1 MELYKVVNSIFTSYT
16 YILPVGEKE
25 CWLVDCGD
33 IDKVI
38 EAGWKVKGVLLTH
51 VHFDH
56 IYGLNELM
64 KYMPNA
70 VVYTNTEGQQ
80 ALQNPKW
87 NFSKYHLDQPNFIFD
102 RPDAV
107 RVIKKECWI
116 SLDSVL
122 SAFVIFTPG
131 HDSSCLSFVIDN
143 IIFTGDSYI
152 PGVNVVTTLPRS
164 NKEEAA
170 FSLDRLRKLE
180 ESGFVICPGHLV

>member
-87 NFSKYHLDQPNFIFD
+87 NSQSTILINLIL
-102 RPDAV
+102 
-107 RVIKKECWI
+107 
-116 SLDSVL
+116 SL
-122 SAFVIFTPG
+122 
-131 HDSSCLSFVIDN
+131 ID
-143 IIFTGDSYI
+143 
-152 PGVNVVTTLPRS
+152 LM
-164 NKEEAA
+164 
-170 FSLDRLRKLE
+170 LLE
-180 ESGFVICPGHLV
+180 

>member
-16 YILPVGEKE
+16 YILPVREKE

-107 RVIKKECWI
+107 RVIKKEC
-116 SLDSVL
+116 VRC
-122 SAFVIFTPG
+122 V
-131 HDSSCLSFVIDN
+131 
-143 IIFTGDSYI
+143 
-152 PGVNVVTTLPRS
+152 
-164 NKEEAA
+164 
-170 FSLDRLRKLE
+170 
-180 ESGFVICPGHLV
+180 